1 MFSTLKI
8 CNYNGRRIEKF
19 ERSVESFSSNN
30 EEEEINTFRIFEKS
44 LFDENFHR
52 GEDRSIVAAKIIRFI
67 VFNERILHRIET
79 SRSRIKPL
87 AWIYLLF
94 YRGIIIFR

>member
-30 EEEEINTFRIFEKS
+30 EEEEMNTFRKS
-44 LFDENFHR
+44 VFDENFHR

-87 AWIYLLF
+87 A
-94 YRGIIIFR
+94 